1 MAKNDPFNIN
11 LGERLRQSR
20 LFRRYTAE
28 ALAEAAGLCTS
39 YVSDIE
45 RGVKCPSC
53 KVMAS
58 LSQSLETSSDYLIL
72 GRRPALSLY
81 TDSLSAAE
89 LALLEQ
95 LLVPLIPLVQAACRN
110 G

>member
-1 MAKNDPFNIN
+1 MAKNDPFNISM
-11 LGERLRQSR
+11 GARLRQSR

-28 ALAEAAGLCTS
+28 GLAEAAGLCTS

-58 LSQSLETSSDYLIL
+58 LSQSLEVSNDYLIL

-89 LALLEQ
+89 LAMLEQ
-95 LLVPLIPLVQAACRN
+95 LLVPIIPLVRAACRN

>member
-1 MAKNDPFNIN
+1 MAKNDPFNSS
-11 LGERLRQSR
+11 LGARLRQSR
-20 LFRRYTAE
+20 LLRRYTAE
-28 ALAEAAGLCTS
+28 RLAEAAGLCTS

-45 RGVKCPSC
+45 RGQKCPSC
-53 KVMAS
+53 KVMAD
-58 LSQSLETSSDYLIL
+58 LSQSLEVSCDYLIL
-72 GRRPALSLY
+72 GRRPVLSLY

-95 LLVPLIPLVQAACRN
+95 LLIPLIPVVRAACRN